1 MPSRVFSGIIKVTFL
16 LALVAL
22 LLPTI
27 AAATSSVVT
36 LSTQSLNKM
45 EEYGPSVLPTLTTV
59 PILSMFLLIGVS
71 M

>member
-1 MPSRVFSGIIKVTFL
+1 MSSQVFSGFIKVTFL

-22 LLPTI
+22 LLPSI

-36 LSTQSLNKM
+36 LSTQSLHKL

-59 PILSMFLLIGVS
+59 PILSMLLLIGMS